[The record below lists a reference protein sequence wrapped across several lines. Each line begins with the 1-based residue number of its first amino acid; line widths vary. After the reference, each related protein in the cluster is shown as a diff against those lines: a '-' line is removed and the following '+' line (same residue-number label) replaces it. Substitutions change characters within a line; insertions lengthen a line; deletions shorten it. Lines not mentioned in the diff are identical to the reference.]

1 MSYDVGTVFIVM
13 MENRSFDHM
22 LGHLHASNPA
32 VDGIRR
38 DDPAWLS
45 AHSNRHEGQSYQLR
59 QSRTPDDKL
68 PGDPPH
74 GRDAFELQLGAGAPG
89 AFALDGFVANYAK
102 AKERPRIDPA
112 HPPAVMDWFDSDD
125 VPVLS
130 FLASQFAVC
139 NRWHAALPAATQPNK
154 MMAMGGATLLDHN
167 QKGLPKQRLVYDWLE
182 DVETPWRV
190 YFDGLPFF
198 AMMPNWSHVVV
209 HDRRFRKFER
219 FAADLAAADPASF
232 PRVVFIEPCYTSSP
246 QFGTA
251 NDDHAPNGV
260 ARGQAFL
267 RKVYEAIAASPLW
280 SRSVTIITYDENGG
294 FYDHVSP
301 PAVTTNPPPGGNY
314 RPFQTLGLR
323 VPTVIVSPYVRAGT
337 VSNTLF
343 DHTSILK
350 MLGSLFGGQYGYEY
364 PVNAR
369 PVGNAIDVLNNPG
382 GRAAPRMHHGSAE
395 KAFEALGEFAP
406 AGGRVPGTLPSDDL
420 ETSFQMALD
429 EIRKTPDPEG
439 KFADLLAAF
448 PPLTDGLPTS
458 ASSEAEALGASD
470 DR

>member
-22 LGHLHASNPA
+22 LGHLHASNPE
-32 VDGIRR
+32 VDGVRR
-38 DDPAWLS
+38 NDPAWLS
-45 AHSNRHEGQSYQLR
+45 AHSNKYNLETYPPRHST
-59 QSRTPDDKL
+59 TPADML

-74 GRDAFELQLGAGAPG
+74 RRAAIEMQLGAGSPG
-89 AFALDGFVANYAK
+89 AFALDGFVANYAD
-102 AKERPRIDPA
+102 AKEHPRIDSA
-112 HPPAVMDWFDSDD
+112 HPPAVMDWFDTDE

-130 FLASQFAVC
+130 FLASQFALC
-139 NRWHAALPAATQPNK
+139 NRWHAALPADTQPNR
-154 MMAMGGATLLDHN
+154 MMAMGGTTLLDHN
-167 QKGLPKQRLVYDWLE
+167 EMGLPKQRIVYDWLK
-182 DVETPWRV
+182 DVGTTWRV
-190 YFDGLPFF
+190 YHDGLPFF
-198 AMMPNWSHVVV
+198 AMMEPWSHVVV
-209 HDRRFRKFER
+209 HDARFHKFER
-219 FAADLAAADPASF
+219 FAADLAVADPASF

-267 RKVYEAIAASPLW
+267 RKIYEAIAASPLW
-280 SRSVTIITYDENGG
+280 SRSVTVITYDEHGG

-301 PAVTTNPPPGGNY
+301 PAVVTNPPPGGHY
-314 RPFQTLGLR
+314 PPFETLGLR
-323 VPTVIVSPYVRAGT
+323 VPAVIVSPYVRSGT
-337 VSNTLF
+337 VSNALF

-364 PVNAR
+364 PVNDR

-382 GRAAPRMHHGSAE
+382 GRPAPTMPRAITDN
-395 KAFEALGEFAP
+395 AFVALRELTP

-420 ETSFQMALD
+420 EMAFQMALD

-448 PPLTDGLPTS
+448 PPLTAGLPS
-458 ASSEAEALGASD
+458 
-470 DR
+470 